1 MDRIKQSVK
10 CHEVTFKTDVSVEIE
25 TTRAAMKLLFTQK
38 MFPDMFQVNSQ
49 KIGITSQNVFS
60 LHMRI

>member
-10 CHEVTFKTDVSVEIE
+10 CHDVTFKTDVSVVIE
-25 TTRAAMKLLFTQK
+25 TTRTAMKLLFIQN
-38 MFPDMFQVNSQ
+38 MFLDKFQANSQ
-49 KIGITSQNVFS
+49 KIGIISPKFFS